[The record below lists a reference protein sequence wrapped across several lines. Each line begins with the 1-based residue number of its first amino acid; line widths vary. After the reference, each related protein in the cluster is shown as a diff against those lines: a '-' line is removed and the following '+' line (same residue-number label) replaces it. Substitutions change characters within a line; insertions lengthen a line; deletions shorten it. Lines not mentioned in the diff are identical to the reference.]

1 MVFAPPPRLSS
12 KESWASR
19 CHFGPPDGSIDR
31 NPLLARLGIRR
42 RPSGGRPCLGN
53 PTLAQRRAGPR
64 STAML
69 PPKRSLVV
77 RILAARPRKHNSGGL
92 PPRSFVLFSVR
103 RQAEAGLLRDGGMT
117 SAEVSRYIRELRLE

>member
-1 MVFAPPPRLSS
+1 
-12 KESWASR
+12 
-19 CHFGPPDGSIDR
+19 
-31 NPLLARLGIRR
+31 
-42 RPSGGRPCLGN
+42 
-53 PTLAQRRAGPR
+53 
-64 STAML
+64 ML

-117 SAEVSRYIRELRLE
+117 TAEVSRYIRELRLEAEQEVVLRGRKSARCGMEGKVAASGLESLTSRP